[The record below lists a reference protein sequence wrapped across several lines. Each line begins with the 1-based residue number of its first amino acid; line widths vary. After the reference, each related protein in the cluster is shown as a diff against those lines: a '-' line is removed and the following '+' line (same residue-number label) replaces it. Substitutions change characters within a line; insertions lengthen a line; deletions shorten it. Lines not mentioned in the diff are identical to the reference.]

1 MTTEF
6 QCCGCMLA
14 AGNTYANTCAPED
27 VWKSMEKDRENTVDF
42 ISFSYYSSRL
52 TSADLE
58 AGEKIRKCICYFKES
73 LFEGNRMGMAD

>member
-27 VWKSMEKDRENTVDF
+27 VWKSMEKDREKEYCGEAAGSGVEGCLCTKAGR
-42 ISFSYYSSRL
+42 YS
-52 TSADLE
+52 
-58 AGEKIRKCICYFKES
+58 
-73 LFEGNRMGMAD
+73 RMT

>member
-42 ISFSYYSSRL
+42 ISFSYY
-52 TSADLE
+52 
-58 AGEKIRKCICYFKES
+58 
-73 LFEGNRMGMAD
+73 